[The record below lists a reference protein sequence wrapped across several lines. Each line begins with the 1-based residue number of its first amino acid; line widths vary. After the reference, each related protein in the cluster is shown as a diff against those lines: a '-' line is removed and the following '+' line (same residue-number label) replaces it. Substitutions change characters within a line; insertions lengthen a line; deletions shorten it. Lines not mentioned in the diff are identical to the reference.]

1 MGAVGRAREVRAA
14 GAVAPVAEMRVAV
27 VLAVAVVLV
36 TAVTA
41 PALGVLAPAM
51 GAMVRVVAALL
62 VMGATVPR
70 TAAVAVPQ
78 VGLVGPEAARPVLMK
93 ADGRPVPEARVVC
106 TVARVVR
113 VVTGG
118 AVVHRAPAWTV
129 RAALA
134 RRALRATTPAH
145 RGRGHIP
152 SGSQPR
158 ISRMTSWRRTSIGRR
173 IPACGP
179 LPRRTRTAWHATW

>member
-1 MGAVGRAREVRAA
+1 MGAVGRALEVRAA

-41 PALGVLAPAM
+41 PALGVLAAAM
-51 GAMVRVVAALL
+51 GAMVRVVAMIL

-70 TAAVAVPQ
+70 TAAVAVAQ
-78 VGLVGPEAARPVLMK
+78 VGLVEPEAARHVLMK
-93 ADGRPVPEARVVC
+93 AGGRPVPEARVVRP
-106 TVARVVR
+106 VARVVR

-118 AVVHRAPAWTV
+118 AVVHRAPV
-129 RAALA
+129 PIIRVALA

-152 SGSQPR
+152 SGFQPR
-158 ISRMTSWRRTSIGRR
+158 ISRMMSQRAISIGRR
-173 IPACGP
+173 VPACGRW
-179 LPRRTRTAWHATW
+179 PRTTRTG